1 MHTFAIIYV
10 PILVSVMSHFL
21 GTVARVIMDVQRNSM
36 LRHIQNRELRPTD
49 LKDMDSDGDG
59 IVTEADFGSMLA
71 RNHQILYRYQ
81 TWILTV
87 TAS

>member
-1 MHTFAIIYV
+1 MVMKGLTIQCTYVHGDEVHSTKLMRTFAIIYV
-10 PILVSVMSHFL
+10 PILVGVMSHFL

-49 LKDMDSDGDG
+49 LKD
-59 IVTEADFGSMLA
+59 
-71 RNHQILYRYQ
+71 

>member
-1 MHTFAIIYV
+1 MRTFAIIYV
-10 PILVSVMSHFL
+10 PILVGVMSHFL

-71 RNHQILYRYQ
+71 RNHQLPYHYQRY
-81 TWILTV
+81 
-87 TAS
+87 